1 MNQTDQI
8 KKRFPEVIDDDLV
21 KASAMQKRLEAID
34 MEVKEYCSSTEDQK
48 KLYWHLIDRGFTND
62 EIWIYSPNIG
72 GDVGADEPD
81 WV

>member
-1 MNQTDQI
+1 MNLTDQI
-8 KKRFPEVIDDDLV
+8 KKRFPYVTDDDLV
-21 KASAMQKRLEAID
+21 KATAMQKRLEAID
-34 MEVKEYCSSTEDQK
+34 MEVKEYRSSAEEQQ

-62 EIWIYSPNIG
+62 EIWIYSPHIG